1 MAKDNEVV
9 GPKLWM
15 WRNKSSDPWH
25 ITGGYSQTDH
35 QKTLCGNRNIPPSA
49 IVYDPRDIV
58 PYKGMTDMKNYCLN
72 CLNMMTYEAMAEQ
85 ILFSQIKLPNG
96 KTFGE
101 VNLTR
106 YLNRKSPKI
115 ELNDAP
121 PLKDA
126 NSAKSSDVSGSTPPK
141 KYKLM
146 LKSQLEKKEREKR
159 SRSSKKPKR
168 SRTPKRSNKPK
179 IDKGSGTTVEPT
191 EVKTNDKTKS
201 AAQIIGPRRVLGD
214 SRPNS
219 TDDS

>member
-1 MAKDNEVV
+1 
-9 GPKLWM
+9 
-15 WRNKSSDPWH
+15 
-25 ITGGYSQTDH
+25 
-35 QKTLCGNRNIPPSA
+35 
-49 IVYDPRDIV
+49 
-58 PYKGMTDMKNYCLN
+58 
-72 CLNMMTYEAMAEQ
+72 MMTYEAMAEQ